1 MVFLLATILK
11 CRSAECT
18 TDVLDYIVTPF
29 PPPASAP
36 PALQFDLV
44 YSYTFP
50 LLYIASAVVYRAQTY
65 MVGVQY
71 GVLKCNVDFGL
82 LYCVS

>member
-1 MVFLLATILK
+1 MVFLLATIFK

-50 LLYIASAVVYRAQTY
+50 LLYTASAVVHTAQTS
-65 MVGVQY
+65 MVEV
-71 GVLKCNVDFGL
+71 
-82 LYCVS
+82 